1 MNDSKVSIRV
11 DGDAVLHR
19 VFGQSLPSSSKKRRK
34 KHRISRC
41 VNGVNSKDGRQGATS
56 SNFPIP
62 GSIEHTLLDAVG
74 ISASRSS
81 TVHNMQDAAALPT
94 DESTSPTAGN

>member
-94 DESTSPTAGN
+94 DESTSHTAGN